1 MKIIFSKIG
10 KSFSPILTPIE
21 YFNNEIPVKKTSNTD
36 IFEIDFGDERYNYF
50 LSVLSLLPNLPVRII
65 FTELFNNKEFI
76 LNTKKLTEAGYEFKI
91 EE

>member
-21 YFNNEIPVKKTSNTD
+21 YFSNEVPVIKTSNSD
-36 IFEIDFGDERYNYF
+36 IFEIDFGDRRDNYF
-50 LSVLSLLPNLPVRII
+50 SSVLSILPNLPMRVI
-65 FTELFNNKEFI
+65 FVELFRNREFI